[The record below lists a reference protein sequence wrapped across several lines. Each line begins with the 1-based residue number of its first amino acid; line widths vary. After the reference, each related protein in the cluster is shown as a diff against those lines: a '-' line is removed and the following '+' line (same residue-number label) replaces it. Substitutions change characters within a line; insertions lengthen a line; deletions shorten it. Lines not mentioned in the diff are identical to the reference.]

1 MINETQQR
9 ASGAFA
15 AVVYRGA
22 LCAAAAVLLTVAPTA
37 ASELIDPLGDG
48 LTQRERLDA
57 LVQQV
62 KAAQSDI
69 QTMRSQFERRQESE
83 LLLEPEVSRG
93 RFSYAAPD
101 RVRWEYREPHPIDT
115 LIEGETMITYYADLA
130 KAERYAIGQYSERV
144 FEYLGARGSLETLM
158 NYFELTAEFPDVE
171 GDPYHLILLPR
182 YKRVKK
188 RLDSMELWI
197 DPEMFLPVQLR
208 YVLPGGDSTEF
219 TFEDL
224 KINGDL
230 DDSSFQLD
238 LPADIEIRSVDLK
251 GRG

>member
-1 MINETQQR
+1 MSER
-9 ASGAFA
+9 REGERGF
-15 AVVYRGA
+15 RGA
-22 LCAAAAVLLTVAPTA
+22 HAARVASTVAALVLAMAGPTS
-37 ASELIDPLGDG
+37 ASELIDPLGEG

-62 KAAQSDI
+62 KVAQSDI
-69 QTMRSQFERRQESE
+69 QTMRSEFERRQTSE

-93 RFSYAAPD
+93 RFSYSAPD

-158 NYFELTAEFPDVE
+158 NYFELTAEFPE
-171 GDPYHLILLPR
+171 AAGDPYHLILLPR

-197 DPEMFLPVQLR
+197 DPDKFLPIQLR

-219 TFEDL
+219 KFEDL

-238 LPADIEIRSVDLK
+238 LPAEVEIRSVDLK